1 MKKDLSFKL
10 KKVGKEQKNE
20 SKESL
25 DKNIEANVE
34 TDKRNQ
40 QNR

>member
-10 KKVGKEQKNE
+10 KNVGKEQKNQY
-20 SKESL
+20 KESL
-25 DKNIEANVE
+25 DKNIEARVE

-40 QNR
+40 QI